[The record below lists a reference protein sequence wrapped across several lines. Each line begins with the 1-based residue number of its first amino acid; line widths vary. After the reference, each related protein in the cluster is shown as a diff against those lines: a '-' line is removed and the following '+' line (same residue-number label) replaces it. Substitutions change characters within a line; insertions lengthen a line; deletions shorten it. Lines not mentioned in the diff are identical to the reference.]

1 MKILV
6 FSSLNIDHNY
16 YVKNI
21 AKPKETIFA
30 SEYNVVSGG
39 KGLNASIALARSGV
53 HVYLAGNIGNDAK
66 ILEKVLADNNVDTTY
81 LNKVDEPN
89 GHAIIQIDENGENS
103 IFIYGGSNQSITTE
117 YIDSVLS
124 KFGKGDLLILQNE
137 INNKIHLINKASEL
151 GLTIMLNPS
160 PFNDDIYSYPLN
172 KIDYFFI
179 NEVEGKGFTNETDPL
194 RILDELK
201 IMYPKAKVVLTL
213 GSIGAYYQDDKQ
225 RIFQEAF
232 KVKAIDTVGAGDTF
246 MGYFSYGLSQGFSP
260 EKCLLL
266 ATKASSLT
274 VQRKG
279 AADSIPTLKEVNEIE

>member
-89 GHAIIQIDENGENS
+89 GHASIQIDENGENS
-103 IFIYGGSNQSITTE
+103 SFIYGGSTQSITTE
-117 YIDSVLS
+117 YLDSVLS

-137 INNKIHLINKASEL
+137 INNQIHLINKASEL

>member
-16 YVKNI
+16 YVKQI

-30 SEYNVVSGG
+30 KEYNVVSGG

-66 ILEKVLADNNVDTTY
+66 ILEKVLADNKVDTTY

-89 GHAIIQIDENGENS
+89 GHAVIQIDENGENS

-117 YIDSVLS
+117 YIDMVLS
-124 KFGKGDLLILQNE
+124 KFEKGDLLILQNE
-137 INNKIHLINKASEL
+137 INNQIYLINKASEL

-160 PFNDDIYSYPLN
+160 PFNDDIYTYPLR

-201 IMYPKAKVVLTL
+201 VMYPKAKVILTL
-213 GSIGAYYQDDKQ
+213 GSIGAYYQDGDY

-246 MGYFSYGLSQGFSP
+246 MGYFSYGLSQGFNP

>member
-21 AKPKETIFA
+21 ARPKETIFA
-30 SEYNVVSGG
+30 KEYNIVAGG
-39 KGLNASIALARSGV
+39 KGLNAAIALARSGV

-66 ILEKVLADNNVDTTY
+66 VLEKVLTENKVDTTY
-81 LNKVDEPN
+81 LNKVDNPN
-89 GHAIIQIDENGENS
+89 GHAVIQIDETGENS
-103 IFIYGGSNQSITTE
+103 IFIYGGSNQTITTE
-117 YIDSVLS
+117 YIDSVLA

-137 INNKIHLINKASEL
+137 INNQIYLINKASEL

-160 PFNDDIYSYPLN
+160 PFNDDIYTYPLN

-179 NEVEGKGFTNETDPL
+179 NEIEGKGFTNETDPL

-201 IMYPKAKVVLTL
+201 VMYPNARVVLTL
-213 GSIGAYYQDDKQ
+213 GSMGAYYQDNEQ
-225 RIFQEAF
+225 RIYQEAF

-246 MGYFSYGLSQGFSP
+246 MGYFSYGLSQGLEPS
-260 EKCLLL
+260 ECLLL
-266 ATKASSLT
+266 ATKASSIT

-279 AADSIPTLKEVNEIE
+279 AADSIPTLQEVELI

>member
-16 YVKNI
+16 YVKQI

-30 SEYNVVSGG
+30 KEYNVVSGG

-66 ILEKVLADNNVDTTY
+66 ILEKVLADNKVDTTY

-89 GHAIIQIDENGENS
+89 GHAVIQVDENGENS

-117 YIDSVLS
+117 YIDLVLS
-124 KFGKGDLLILQNE
+124 KFEKGDLLILQNE
-137 INNKIHLINKASEL
+137 INNQIYLINKASEL

-160 PFNDDIYSYPLN
+160 PFNDDIYTYPLS

-201 IMYPKAKVVLTL
+201 IMYPKAKVILTL
-213 GSIGAYYQDDKQ
+213 GSIGAYYQDGDY

-246 MGYFSYGLSQGFSP
+246 MGYFSYGLSQGFNP